1 MKLDRNINPD
11 GSGKYALLK
20 MRNYPPRLNAQARAR
35 VDDALAILQDA
46 KMLDYGM
53 RGTES
58 EFMVIRLKDKYARKA
73 LAEYAQAAADDG
85 DVEYATEIMDMAL
98 RSGAF
103 SRWCKKPD

>member
-20 MRNYPPRLNAQARAR
+20 MRNFPGPDDNRRLA
-35 VDDALAILQDA
+35 VELALDELA
-46 KMLDYGM
+46 KAGMLDYGQ

-58 EFMVIRLKDKYARKA
+58 EFMVIRLKDKYSRKA

-85 DVEYATEIMDMAL
+85 EVEYATEIMDMAL
-98 RSGAF
+98 RAGAF
-103 SRWCKKPD
+103 SPWCKKPD